1 MVMFRRITCLL
12 TLLALLVPAATPAF
26 SAEESVSPSLHAPA
40 PIRFLLT
47 FDDGPSAKETGNPT
61 VRILDAL
68 EHNSVQTGIKAIFFT
83 QTRAVN
89 GGGTEVGRALLRR
102 EFEAGHVLAFHSATP
117 RHANHRFLS
126 DDELEASL
134 ARGVADLTAV
144 TGEAPKFVRPPFWSY
159 DERTLAAYH
168 RHGLQMILTDLSAN
182 DGKIYGINFSMTKR
196 RNMRKMLLAL
206 RERWRAGGM
215 PAVDG
220 STPIVVTFHDVN
232 SYTAGVIEDYLQIL
246 LEVAREL
253 EMPTAAK
260 PFYDSREALEH
271 AALAGAVRDAQVRPA
286 LPGIWSWIWK

>member
-1 MVMFRRITCLL
+1 MSTYCRRHIA
-12 TLLALLVPAATPAF
+12 TLLALLALAVSSAAVAGEVAAAGLP
-26 SAEESVSPSLHAPA
+26 APA
-40 PIRFLLT
+40 PIRFVLT
-47 FDDGPSAKETGNPT
+47 FDDGPSGAPHHNPT
-61 VRILDAL
+61 VRILDTL
-68 EHNSVQTGIKAIFFT
+68 EHNPVQPGIKAIFFT

-89 GGGTEVGRALLRR
+89 GGGTEVGRALLQR
-102 EFEAGHVLAFHSATP
+102 EFEAGHLLAFHSATP
-117 RHANHRFLS
+117 RHSNHRFLS
-126 DDELEASL
+126 EDELEASL

-206 RERWRAGGM
+206 RERWRAGEM

-232 SYTAGVIEDYLQIL
+232 PYTSSVIEDYLQIL
-246 LEVAREL
+246 RDVAHEL

-260 PFYDSREALEH
+260 PFYDSREELER
-271 AALAGAVRDAQVRPA
+271 AAMAAAVRDAKTRPA